1 MSRRQLK
8 ELLREKKR
16 AGLAFGIFLLVW
28 AVFGVHVL
36 KKGPEIVLSE
46 VLMTPLKTPGATH
59 VLKFG
64 ERGPATGSKSVSEL
78 EQSIPKDIT
87 GCFTQNYQHQPT
99 PGHTD
104 RESCAQ
110 HANVVTLDPAIHALC
125 VRVDGVP
132 VAYERKKEKILIG
145 PLAGPDSVVS
155 VSYCLGKSTCQTP
168 CQIPRDGF
176 MSAIGAGED
185 AEPQAPAVLVN
196 WDPGDTDSARDV
208 TAGIDEGDE
217 HPKEKESKHALS
229 QFKDW
234 TPSAKRPGCSTTLV
248 SVL

>member
-1 MSRRQLK
+1 MPRILVGFESEKLSPVISKYPQK
-8 ELLREKKR
+8 GILRSNS
-16 AGLAFGIFLLVW
+16 VSS
-28 AVFGVHVL
+28 AVTG
-36 KKGPEIVLSE
+36 
-46 VLMTPLKTPGATH
+46 GATGA
-59 VLKFG
+59 K
-64 ERGPATGSKSVSEL
+64 TMTEL
-78 EQSIPKDIT
+78 EQTIPKDVT

-99 PGHTD
+99 AGHVD
-104 RESCAQ
+104 RESCAS
-110 HANVVTLDPAIHALC
+110 HANVLTLDPSIRALC

-168 CQIPRDGF
+168 CQIPKDGF

-185 AEPQAPAVLVN
+185 VEPQAPAVLVN
-196 WDPGDTDSARDV
+196 WDPGDSDSARDV
-208 TAGIDEGDE
+208 TAGIDVGDE
-217 HPKEKESKHALS
+217 GGEHGNRSKEPKHALS